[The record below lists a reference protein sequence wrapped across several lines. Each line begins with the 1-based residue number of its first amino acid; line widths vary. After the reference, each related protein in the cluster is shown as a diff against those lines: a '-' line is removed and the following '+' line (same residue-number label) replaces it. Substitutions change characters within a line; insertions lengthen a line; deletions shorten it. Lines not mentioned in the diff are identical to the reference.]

1 MAAAEQNPLASIQ
14 PVSWTPVPAA
24 PTAEP
29 HSSEQAPSDLA
40 PSNSPRRA
48 KDEEMRLHALAVT
61 EARSWKLGAVE
72 AGIGVLEE
80 RRLLIDRSL
89 RNTVQSVKKLERAKI
104 NRSVGARWL
113 LDNSNLF
120 RLCLQEVRES
130 LASAEELPQVENARS
145 QRLPRAFAAAEGY
158 MLAAKYDF
166 DGRKFSAFINGAQ
179 EASSLVYA
187 EIGLL
192 RAFALLA
199 ILERVEAVALTI
211 AAEAKS
217 GANDAAP
224 ADESALKALQALVLS
239 LRTIVD
245 TDWREIFE
253 AVSATG
259 RILREDPAG
268 AYEGMDADGREAY
281 CKIVACLSARS
292 KWNEEQIARK
302 AVALASNPG
311 GVSETRA
318 RERRSHVGY
327 YLVSDGLKTLKK
339 TIGYR
344 PTIAERVQGV
354 ILRWPELFYFLGIE
368 IVTLALMNQLMS
380 IPAARLAGLFVVAL
394 ILLPVIE
401 CAVSAVN
408 LLATL
413 VVRPQRLPR
422 LDFSEGIPNGCATMV
437 AVPMLLI
444 NEEQVER
451 AARDL
456 EIRFLGNRDANL
468 HFALLTDLPDSPTR
482 FDEHDCLTGLCSD
495 LIRALN
501 DKYAHEG
508 KGTFFH
514 FHRPRTFNAAEGV
527 WMGWERKRGKI
538 LDFNQLL
545 LEKGDNFTEKVGDLL
560 ILSSIKYV
568 ITLDLDTQLPRDA
581 AHKLVGAIAHPLNR
595 AVLNTSTNLVAEGY
609 GILQPRV
616 DICTKSAE
624 KSRMS
629 AILSGET
636 GFDVYTRAVSD
647 VYQDLFGEGSFT
659 GKGIYEVATFQRVL
673 ENRFPSNAILSHDL
687 IEGAYARAGLISDVE
702 VVDDYPSRFSAFS
715 KRKHRWVRGDWQI
728 LLWMFPR
735 VPDADGRI
743 VRNPLNVVSR
753 WKILDN
759 LRRSVTEFATFVLLV
774 CGWLVL
780 PGKALYWTLAT
791 LAIVALP
798 TFLQT
803 AISIVQAR
811 RALFSPEFWW
821 NTISDLVSANL
832 RLFFRLTFLCHQS
845 LVTLDAV
852 VRTIVRMKFTHRR
865 MLNWE
870 TAAEAEVAATKTSPV
885 EIYLDW
891 TPLISLAIAAL
902 IAATRPYNL
911 LLAAPFLLLWA
922 SSRAIARWF
931 DKPRRSNRGSGIAAG
946 DEVMLRQTALRT
958 WRFFREFSTSEENWL
973 IPDIIQEDAPG
984 IAHRISPTNFGFL
997 LTSRL
1002 AANDLGFTTLP
1013 EFIAA
1018 IGRTFDTYR
1027 EMPKQNGHLYNW
1039 YDTLTLEAVPPH
1051 FISTV
1056 DSGNLVCSFWTLKHG
1071 CLDAKTR
1078 KVFDPSLW
1086 RGILDHV
1093 DLISDILVR
1102 AKEQELIDKL
1112 ETLKNRMMP
1121 LEASAAKW
1129 LEALPEIE
1137 VQAASF
1143 DEAALSANCSAE
1155 IKWWAQELHMRARKL
1170 VELAYDFA
1178 PWFSPVYAKLRSDF
1192 PIQDGIDP
1200 GAMTLESARNVIRGL
1215 DQKLRWFAS
1224 GDDVHTDSQAA
1235 ITLLRSALARSAN
1248 LCATTS
1254 MNLDYIAEDVD
1265 EFVAAMD
1272 FKFLYNPWRKLL
1284 SIGFDADANRLNEA
1298 HYDLLAS
1305 EARAAS
1311 FIAIAKNEIPQESWF
1326 RLSRSHTIFK
1336 NTPVMLS
1343 WTGTMFEYLLP
1354 GLWMKAYPNTLLDT
1368 NQRAALRSQQKYAA
1382 SKSIPWGISE
1392 SSSIAKNPDGFY
1404 HYQAYGVPGLALS
1417 HDDSGDLVVSPYSS
1431 FLGLLADAA
1440 SSLKNLRKLK
1450 KMGWL
1455 GAYGFFESGQLMA
1468 GRPGAPKHFE
1478 VVRCWM
1484 AHHQGMSLTTAAS
1497 VLCQSSMQRRFH
1509 AEPMVG
1515 ATERI
1520 LHERTP
1526 RLLKVRPSEI
1536 AGAVASTLLG
1546 HGRLALRR
1554 AQSWGSPSADLS
1566 VPVQPAN

>member
-1 MAAAEQNPLASIQ
+1 MAAAEQNPLASLQ
-14 PVSWTPVPAA
+14 PVVWASVPE
-24 PTAEP
+24 AEP
-29 HSSEQAPSDLA
+29 SKSELA
-40 PSNSPRRA
+40 ASELAADVSPRRA
-48 KDEEMRLHALAVT
+48 KDDEARLHALAVG
-61 EARSWKLGAVE
+61 EARTWKLGAIE
-72 AGIGVLEE
+72 AGVGSLEE
-80 RRLLIDRSL
+80 RRKLIDRAL
-89 RNTVQSVKKLERAKI
+89 RNAVQSVRKLERAAI
-104 NRSVGARWL
+104 SRSIGARWL

-130 LASAEELPQVENARS
+130 LASAQELPQIENARS
-145 QRLPRAFAAAEGY
+145 QRLPRAFAAAEGF
-158 MLAAKYDF
+158 MLAAEYDF
-166 DGRKFSAFINGAQ
+166 DGTKFSAFINGTQ
-179 EASSLVYA
+179 EESSLVYA

-192 RAFALLA
+192 RPFALLA
-199 ILERVEAVALTI
+199 ILERVAVLAEAI
-211 AAEAKS
+211 ASEAKS
-217 GANDAAP
+217 SATVPAP
-224 ADESALKALQALVLS
+224 ADESPVKSLQALVAS

-259 RILREDPAG
+259 RILCEDPAG
-268 AYEGMDADGREAY
+268 AYEGMDAEGREAY
-281 CKIVACLSARS
+281 CKIIAGLCARS
-292 KWNEEQIARK
+292 NWSEEQIARE
-302 AVALASNPG
+302 AIALAAGPHTA
-311 GVSETRA
+311 SEARA
-318 RERRSHVGY
+318 RERRSHVGF
-327 YLVSDGLKTLKK
+327 YLVNDGQKILKK
-339 TIGYR
+339 AIGYR
-344 PTIAERVQGV
+344 STILERVQGI
-354 ILRWPELFYFLGIE
+354 ILRWPELFYFIGIE
-368 IVTLALMNQLMS
+368 IVTLVVLNQLMS

-394 ILLPVIE
+394 ILLPVVE

-422 LDFSEGIPNGCATMV
+422 LDFSEGIPNDCATMV

-468 HFALLTDLPDSPTR
+468 HFALLTDLPDSATR

-514 FHRPRTFNAAEGV
+514 FHRPRMFNEAEGV

-545 LEKGDNFTEKVGDLL
+545 LGKGDRFPEKVGDLS
-560 ILSSIKYV
+560 ILSSIRYV
-568 ITLDLDTQLPRDA
+568 LTLDLDTQLPRDA

-595 AVLNTSTNLVAEGY
+595 AVFNSTTNLVAEGY

-616 DICTKSAE
+616 DICTKSAG

-629 AILSGET
+629 SILSGET
-636 GFDVYTRAVSD
+636 GFDIYTRAISD

-673 ENRFPSNAILSHDL
+673 ENRFPRNAILSHDL

-728 LLWMFPR
+728 LFWMFPR
-735 VPDADGRI
+735 VPDASGRS

-759 LRRSVTEFATFVLLV
+759 LRRSLTEFATFALLV

-791 LAIVALP
+791 LAIIALP
-798 TFLQT
+798 SFLHT
-803 AISIVQAR
+803 AITIVRAR

-852 VRTIVRMKFTHRR
+852 VRTIVRMAFTHRR

-870 TAAEAEVAATKTSPV
+870 TAAEAEVAAAKTSPV
-885 EIYLDW
+885 ETYLDW
-891 TPLISLAIAAL
+891 TPLLSLAIAAL
-902 IAATRPYNL
+902 IAATRPFDL
-911 LLAAPFLLLWA
+911 VVAAPFLMLWA
-922 SSRAIARWF
+922 SSRAIARWI
-931 DKPRRSNRGSGIAAG
+931 DKPRRSKHSSIPGSDQA
-946 DEVMLRQTALRT
+946 MLRQASLRT
-958 WRFFREFSTSEENWL
+958 WRFFREYSTAEENWL
-973 IPDIIQEDAPG
+973 IPDIVQEDAPG
-984 IAHRISPTNFGFL
+984 IAHRISPTNLGFL

-1002 AANDLGFTTLP
+1002 GANDLGFTTLP

-1018 IGRTFDTYR
+1018 IGRTFDTFR

-1039 YDTLTLEAVPPH
+1039 YDTLTLEAVPPR

-1056 DSGNLVCSFWTLKHG
+1056 DSGNLVCSLWTLKQG
-1071 CLDAKTR
+1071 CLDVKAR

-1093 DLISDILVR
+1093 ELIGEHLVR
-1102 AKEQELIDKL
+1102 SKEQELIEKL
-1112 ETLKNRMMP
+1112 EALKHRMSP
-1121 LEASAAKW
+1121 LATSATKW

-1137 VQAASF
+1137 IEAASF
-1143 DEAALSANCSAE
+1143 DEAVLSSNCSGE

-1192 PIQDGIDP
+1192 PVQDGIDP
-1200 GAMTLESARNVIRGL
+1200 GAMTLESARIVIRGL

-1224 GDDVHTDSQAA
+1224 ADDVDTDSQAA
-1235 ITLLRSALARSAN
+1235 ITLLRSALARSVN

-1254 MNLDYIAEDVD
+1254 TNLDYIAEDVD

-1272 FKFLYNPWRKLL
+1272 FKFLYNPARKLL
-1284 SIGFDADANRLNEA
+1284 SIGFDADSNVLNEA

-1305 EARAAS
+1305 EARAAA
-1311 FIAIAKNEIPQESWF
+1311 FVAIAKNEIPQESWF

-1336 NTPVMLS
+1336 NTSVMLS

-1354 GLWMKAYPNTLLDT
+1354 GLFMKAYPNTLLDH

-1382 SKSIPWGISE
+1382 AKSIPWGISE
-1392 SSSIAKNPDGFY
+1392 SSSSVKNPDGFY
-1404 HYQAYGVPGLALS
+1404 HYQAYGVPGLAIS
-1417 HDDSGDLVVSPYSS
+1417 HDNSGDVVISPYSS
-1431 FLGLLADAA
+1431 FLGLLVDAA

-1455 GAYGFFESGQLMA
+1455 GAYGFFESAQLTA

-1478 VVRCWM
+1478 IVRCWM

-1497 VLCQSSMQRRFH
+1497 VLCHSSMQRRFH

-1520 LHERTP
+1520 LHERMP
-1526 RLLKVRPSEI
+1526 RLLKMRPAEI

-1546 HGRLALRR
+1546 HGRLALQR
-1554 AQSWGSPSADLS
+1554 AQSWGSSSADLS